1 MLGHVLKEGE
11 KVKRGGDGTRQL
23 KTAHSWQPNLN
34 TKTLQ
39 GAKKKKKSPEIFK
52 DFSSF
57 LV

>member
-39 GAKKKKKSPEIFK
+39 GAKKKKKKGQRYLKILAVS
-52 DFSSF
+52 
-57 LV
+57 